1 MSMSHGDADDGGGLP
16 ADTASARWAGYKVVG
31 GGNGYDLLERDGVRT
46 IQCRKCRQLSHDP
59 EHVLNPFCPN
69 CHENLT

>member
-1 MSMSHGDADDGGGLP
+1 MSSYHAHDFGDLP

-31 GGNGYDLLERDGVRT
+31 GGNSYNLLERDGVRA

-59 EHVLNPFCPN
+59 EHVRDPYCPT
-69 CHENLT
+69 CHEQLT